1 VVADGR
7 TSIAAIDRTA
17 PTTNGAAHSA
27 SQRHG
32 RPFRRGEAG
41 ARLGACSVSFKIC
54 SLYLRV
60 YVLRLGRGRLSGSG
74 TTAGLSEAE
83 QAEVMDT
90 LHAEP
95 FVDKA
100 PREIWAGLLA
110 LGIYLCSIRTMYRLL
125 AQHGELRERRN
136 QRRHPEYRRPELL
149 ATAPLQIWS
158 WDITLLRGP
167 EKGIYYRLYVLLD
180 IFSRYVVGWMLA
192 DREDAELARQFLADT
207 FKKQGSPVG
216 LTVHA
221 DNGPAPASESV
232 SRLYRHLSIT
242 ESHSRPHV
250 SDDNPY
256 SEALFKTVKYRPDF
270 PDRFAS
276 IKAARAHCRAFFD
289 WYNNHH
295 FHTGIALLTPFVVH
309 HGLVAEH
316 QAARQEILDRAHRE
330 HPERFVHRRPI
341 PPALPEAVYINPPK
355 QAPTPISSTLNS

>member
-1 VVADGR
+1 M
-7 TSIAAIDRTA
+7 TAACEALCVPRSTVYRRRQEAGPPA
-17 PTTNGAAHSA
+17 PTTP
-27 SQRHG
+27 
-32 RPFRRGEAG
+32 RPRPPRA
-41 ARLGACSVSFKIC
+41 
-54 SLYLRV
+54 
-60 YVLRLGRGRLSGSG
+60 
-74 TTAGLSEAE
+74 LSEAE

-149 ATAPLQIWS
+149 ATAPLQLWS

-221 DNGPAPASESV
+221 DNGPAPAAESV

-270 PDRFAS
+270 PDRFDS
-276 IKAARAHCRAFFD
+276 FEAARAHCRAFFD

-330 HPERFVHRRPI
+330 HPERFVHRRPT

-355 QAPTPISSTLNS
+355 QTPTPISSILNS